1 MEVIKAKGRKN
12 VGSPQE
18 VWVVKTEA
26 VFQSVLEAQT
36 SSSSMTLYLLNLE
49 QTPQLRATSPFGKL
63 KMLYSTCELE
73 SAKNT

>member
-26 VFQSVLEAQT
+26 VFQSVGSPNLQQFHDSVPLEFRADA
-36 SSSSMTLYLLNLE
+36 S
-49 QTPQLRATSPFGKL
+49 QLRATSHFGEL
-63 KMLYSTCELE
+63 KMLYST
-73 SAKNT
+73 